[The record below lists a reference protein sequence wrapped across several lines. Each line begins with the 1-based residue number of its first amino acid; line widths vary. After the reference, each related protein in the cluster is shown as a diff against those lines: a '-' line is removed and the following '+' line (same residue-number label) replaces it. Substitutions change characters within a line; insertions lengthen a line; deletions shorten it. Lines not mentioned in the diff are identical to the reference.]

1 MTRYQNTS
9 KMIGYFTVGILVVSL
24 LAGCSAE
31 VITQAKAEP
40 EAGLNSAGLLSAEIA
55 RPAPSGDVKPEK
67 QALQVSPAQQVETQV
82 NVVTPIPSDPA
93 VSSSAAPALET
104 GAQPLAPLASQESQ
118 PLPPPPPIDLSIP
131 VGPQVGL
138 RAPDFSLQAMDG
150 TLYQLSEL
158 AGQPVLINYW
168 ATWCIPCKAEL
179 PILQKLYQE
188 YQQKGLV
195 ILTVDAIEQ
204 DSADKVQGIISQF
217 GLTFPVLLD
226 HGGQFSGLYQTIF
239 FPTTLFVD
247 ASGVIREINL
257 GDSTEVELRASLDK
271 MLAGGF

>member
-1 MTRYQNTS
+1 MTGYQNTS
-9 KMIGYFTVGILVVSL
+9 KTIGYFAVGLLVVSL

-40 EAGLNSAGLLSAEIA
+40 EAGLSSAGRLSPEVA
-55 RPAPSGDVKPEK
+55 RPATSGEVKPKNQAMQVPPPK
-67 QALQVSPAQQVETQV
+67 QAEAQV

-93 VSSSAAPALET
+93 MDANAAPEFET
-104 GAQPLAPLASQESQ
+104 GAQPPAPLASQGSQ
-118 PLPPPPPIDLSIP
+118 PLPPPPPVDLSIP
-131 VGPQVGL
+131 VGLQVGL
-138 RAPDFSLQAMDG
+138 RAPDFTLQAMDG
-150 TLYQLSEL
+150 KQYRLSEI

-188 YQQKGLV
+188 YQPKGLV

-204 DSADKVQGIISQF
+204 DSADNVQGIISQF

-226 HGGQFSGLYQTIF
+226 HGGQFAGLYQAIF
-239 FPTTLFVD
+239 FPTTLLVD